1 MNKIIILKLFLLIF
15 CVINSVMIF
24 SQKVEVKNGN
34 INILSEE
41 IIFNVVFNDS
51 NAIIIGRNRTAKE
64 YYTAKGTT
72 HYYDFVAALDNAHS
86 HFVTFFNTKKR
97 AKIKSQIDQSQN
109 CLYTLYID
117 VTSMYVGNGLGGTTE
132 TGGVSLNG
140 KITLLDN
147 STKNIICECIFSDIQ
162 GEKAGRFRIRSIYAY
177 EFLAEMLIKEISLPY
192 YKVFYLR

>member
-41 IIFNVVFNDS
+41 ITFNVVFNDS

-72 HYYDFVAALDNAHS
+72 HNYDFVAALDNAHS
-86 HFVTFFNTKKR
+86 HFVTFF
-97 AKIKSQIDQSQN
+97 
-109 CLYTLYID
+109 
-117 VTSMYVGNGLGGTTE
+117 
-132 TGGVSLNG
+132 
-140 KITLLDN
+140 
-147 STKNIICECIFSDIQ
+147 
-162 GEKAGRFRIRSIYAY
+162 
-177 EFLAEMLIKEISLPY
+177 
-192 YKVFYLR
+192 